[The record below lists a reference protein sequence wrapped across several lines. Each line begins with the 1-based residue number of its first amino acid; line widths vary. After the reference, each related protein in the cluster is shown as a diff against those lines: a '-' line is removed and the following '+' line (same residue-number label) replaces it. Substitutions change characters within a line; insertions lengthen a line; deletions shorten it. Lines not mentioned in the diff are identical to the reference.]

1 MGLVYAKAPGIIR
14 ARAVEIYGTQSNLA
28 RLLGL
33 TRQALA
39 VRVKSTLHSR
49 FLHEWWEGLLGLRH
63 GALEA
68 GEEPVGTLD
77 PIRAAVALQAAIEAW
92 PRVVAGMRYYPSP
105 ARLAANAK
113 RRGPRVKR
121 EDGSK
126 PKEVEP

>member
-1 MGLVYAKAPGIIR
+1 MGVTYPKAPAIIQ
-14 ARAVEIYGTQSNLA
+14 ARAAAIYGTQTHLA
-28 RLLGL
+28 RLLGV

-39 VRVKSTLHSR
+39 KRAKSTVRSR

-68 GEEPVGTLD
+68 GEEPTSDLD

-92 PRVVAGMRYYPSP
+92 PRVVAGAHYYPSP
-105 ARLAANAK
+105 ARLAANAR

-121 EDGSK
+121 EAGCK
-126 PKEVEP
+126 AGGEP

>member
-1 MGLVYAKAPGIIR
+1 VGVTYPKALAIIQ
-14 ARAVEIYGTQSNLA
+14 ARAVAIYGTQTHLA
-28 RLLGL
+28 RLLGV

-39 VRVKSTLHSR
+39 KRAKSTVRSR

-68 GEEPVGTLD
+68 GEEPTTDLD

-92 PRVVAGMRYYPSP
+92 PRVVAGAHYYPSP
-105 ARLAANAK
+105 ARLAANAR

-121 EDGSK
+121 EAGCK
-126 PKEVEP
+126 KEGAQ